1 MINRDEK
8 LTIEKILLLTTLFVQ
23 PFFAYAQTAKQDW
36 TKRWSIEAKGGWGY
50 MIPCDEYAQEL
61 IRTHHSSVY
70 SLQMSHRALATDS
83 CQYDQLFGFPSLSVG
98 LLFADYHRIKLQKEN
113 TPYISGTGYMM
124 GANQICTDPKWQY
137 LHRIPCK
144 GPPIES
150 RTHGTESRIQDKNGK
165 WTQRKNLVTYKNRKR
180 LLRKETLEIPER

>member
-83 CQYDQLFGFPSLSVG
+83 CQYDQLFGFPSL
-98 LLFADYHRIKLQKEN
+98 LC
-113 TPYISGTGYMM
+113 GT
-124 GANQICTDPKWQY
+124 
-137 LHRIPCK
+137 
-144 GPPIES
+144 
-150 RTHGTESRIQDKNGK
+150 
-165 WTQRKNLVTYKNRKR
+165 
-180 LLRKETLEIPER
+180 TLC